1 MVTQQWGTVPGGT
14 QSAVL
19 LPLSGRMISYYTHT
33 CTHTH
38 THTHTIYMRTY
49 CAKYTV
55 KNNYSRECSETSNSS
70 NQQMSKECQHHAG
83 QYCIVLHKICDA

>member
-38 THTHTIYMRTY
+38 THTLSNISQGQKIELKCSR
-49 CAKYTV
+49 AKTFDGRA
-55 KNNYSRECSETSNSS
+55 KTD
-70 NQQMSKECQHHAG
+70 KHA
-83 QYCIVLHKICDA
+83 